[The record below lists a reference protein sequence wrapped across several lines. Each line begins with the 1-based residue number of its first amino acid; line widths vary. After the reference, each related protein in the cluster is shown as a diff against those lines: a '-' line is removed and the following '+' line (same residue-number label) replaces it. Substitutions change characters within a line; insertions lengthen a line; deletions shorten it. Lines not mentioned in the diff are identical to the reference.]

1 MSIVYFD
8 VFVPMILHN
17 AVDIYSII
25 FLILSWDLTYIAV
38 QFVDF

>member
-8 VFVPMILHN
+8 VFVPMILHS
-17 AVDIYSII
+17 AVDIYSIN
-25 FLILSWDLTYIAV
+25 FLTLSWDLTYIAV